1 MVGVQ
6 SNLNLKQII
15 QSVVPVMSGKYW
27 YITTYMLLMIFSQ
40 YINQTAEKLNKIA
53 FEKLLLLM
61 FIVFSL
67 IPTIIRFHVMND
79 GGKGLMNMLLMYWIG
94 RYIRLYGAEQTNNKK
109 IAGIGVGVIT
119 LGFVLNM
126 GLSMRGKGVNAPF
139 ARDCSSIIVVGSVAV
154 FLFFR
159 NYTFTIKTIN
169 RIAKHVLAVY
179 LLEASMRLGK

>member
-1 MVGVQ
+1 MCVSLFVLISGYFGINGSVKKYLKLELEVLFYSILSLLIMVGVQ
-6 SNLNLKQII
+6 SNLNLKQIF

-27 YITTYMLLMIFSQ
+27 YITTY
-40 YINQTAEKLNKIA
+40 
-53 FEKLLLLM
+53 
-61 FIVFSL
+61 
-67 IPTIIRFHVMND
+67 
-79 GGKGLMNMLLMYWIG
+79 MLLMYWIG

-109 IAGIGVGVIT
+109 IAGIGVGAIT